1 MTLSG
6 PSACSQRAWGG
17 GLLLFTQ
24 DTSLSSV
31 GAMVGRWGTTK
42 LQVCHSVSSPSR
54 SGTLASPILE

>member
-1 MTLSG
+1 MTLLG

-17 GLLLFTQ
+17 VLLFTQ
-24 DTSLSSV
+24 DTSLSNV